1 MPSLK
6 DRSGAFSLGNV
17 QITCPEW
24 GRSVHAYQWLLE
36 RKPLFNACI
45 KKKERVQVMSLR
57 YRKKKTT
64 CYEKFQVRMCLKICG
79 VCAWTETSSAGNVM
93 RWVEWEHCTGL
104 SPCFWE
110 RKKKKKKYTVGLSL
124 WFNATARSRP
134 LRKLPKSQFKPSEMA
149 KCLPSGII
157 EFGA

>member
-6 DRSGAFSLGNV
+6 DRFGAFSLGNV

-57 YRKKKTT
+57 YRKKKNNVLW
-64 CYEKFQVRMCLKICG
+64 KISGKNVFKNLWSVCLNRHVLSGECHENEST
-79 VCAWTETSSAGNVM
+79 V
-93 RWVEWEHCTGL
+93 WVFPPVL
-104 SPCFWE
+104 
-110 RKKKKKKYTVGLSL
+110 KKNIYIYTVDLSL